1 LRYAA
6 TLAMPVRT
14 GSASEPL
21 HRFPHRLTG
30 KLVVQV
36 AAKQRP
42 LLFDLNV
49 EKILDHWGV
58 PEAVREVIAN
68 AIDEH
73 ALTGTAEPEIVKR
86 RDGWHVRDFGRGLRY
101 QHLTQNENPEKRR
114 KADLVVG
121 KFGVGLKDALATFH
135 RRGIE
140 VHIKSP
146 QSDIA
151 LTRAAK
157 SDFGDVKTLHAA
169 ITRSSDP
176 RRQGTDFILG
186 GLTDADM
193 AAARDYFLRF
203 RGDEEL
209 ERTELGSV
217 LGRREGEPAH
227 VYVKG
232 VRVASEEQF
241 LFSYNITSTTAQL
254 QKALNRERT
263 NVGRTAYQDRVKAI
277 LLKCTSEKVAQALA
291 DDLMRMPVGTNH
303 DEITWLDVQEQAVRI
318 LASRGKTV
326 FVSAQQVSIMGATVQ
341 EAKRDGYRIIFV
353 PDRLIARL
361 PNLRDLNGNPVL
373 DLAGFVKTWNAS
385 FQFDFV
391 DPADLNPAEKDAGN
405 ILSQLLS
412 LAGDHAKRVVAVRIS
427 TTMRL
432 DEGQYETEG
441 LWDSPNIVL
450 KRSVLDS
457 RRHFASVLLHEIAH
471 ASSRA
476 DHGSLAFMAAVD
488 ELAGIAAV
496 EALSPKPVNR
506 PSHSVGRMQ
515 TSARAKASRKGSSRS
530 KS

>member
-1 LRYAA
+1 
-6 TLAMPVRT
+6 V
-14 GSASEPL
+14 G
-21 HRFPHRLTG
+21 
-30 KLVVQV
+30 
-36 AAKQRP
+36 AKQRA

-68 AIDEH
+68 ALDEQ
-73 ALTGTAEPEIVKR
+73 ALSGTAEPEIVKR
-86 RDGWHVRDFGRGLRY
+86 KDGWHVRDFGRGLRY

-114 KADLVVG
+114 KADVVVG

-135 RRGIE
+135 RRGID
-140 VHIKSP
+140 VRINSP
-146 QSDIA
+146 HSDIA

-157 SDFGDVKTLHAA
+157 SDFSDVKTLHAA
-169 ITRSSDP
+169 ISPASNP
-176 RRQGTDFILG
+176 RREGTDFVLR
-186 GLTDADM
+186 GLSDGDM
-193 AAARDYFLRF
+193 AAAKDYFLRF

-217 LGRREGEPAH
+217 LARRQDEPAH

-232 VRVASEEQF
+232 VRIAMEEQF

-291 DDLMRMPVGTNH
+291 DDLMRIPMGTNH
-303 DEITWLDVQEQAVRI
+303 DEISWLDVQEQAVRI
-318 LASRGKTV
+318 LATRGKTV
-326 FVSAQQVSIMGATVQ
+326 FVSAHQVSIMGATVQ
-341 EAKRDGYRIIFV
+341 EAKRDGYRIVFV
-353 PDRLIARL
+353 PDRLVARL
-361 PNLRDLNGNPVL
+361 PSLRDLNGNPIL

-391 DPADLNPAEKDAGN
+391 DPLDLNATEKEAWSILPNLLALAGN
-405 ILSQLLS
+405 
-412 LAGDHAKRVVAVRIS
+412 HAKRVTSVRIS

-441 LWDSPNIVL
+441 LWDSPNIVV
-450 KRSVLDS
+450 KRTVLDS

-476 DHGSLAFMAAVD
+476 DHGSLAFMAAID

-496 EALSPKPVNR
+496 EAVMAQRVGQRSPRVSIAKPAVR
-506 PSHSVGRMQ
+506 TRTSGSGR
-515 TSARAKASRKGSSRS
+515 TRHRKPN
-530 KS
+530 